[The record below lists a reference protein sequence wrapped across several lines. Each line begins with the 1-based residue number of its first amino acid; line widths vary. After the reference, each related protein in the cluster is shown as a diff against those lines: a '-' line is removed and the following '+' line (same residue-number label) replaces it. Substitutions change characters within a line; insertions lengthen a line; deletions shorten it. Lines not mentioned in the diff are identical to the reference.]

1 MSGGIRESWSDRFN
15 RYDLPAMVLTML
27 AVCLVREPED
37 GVQVMQPNHVL
48 ILRGFGAFFLWMRLA
63 RILLVFSRVGPYA
76 FVVFVMVDDVISYGA
91 ILAIYP
97 IAFAALLSAINEP
110 PSSRGPNNLD
120 WLPVSEFEPFLGS
133 PAECSGW
140 FDSFPNAFIF
150 LLERAMTGESFFEC
164 SHQSDN
170 PVTLWLIAFA
180 YTTITG
186 LLLLN
191 MLIAMMAKSFDVISE
206 AKAMNYQFLKA
217 QLVISMARNPPAPP
231 PFYALTVPWEFV
243 LEPLLYLVGYD
254 CYKKKTY
261 FHHTPSG
268 KAFALEEAKE
278 GVTNDEATVDK
289 TAMEK
294 ELAYAQRITKF
305 IDENE
310 DDSAQ
315 QERWR
320 AVVKRDTASALT
332 EVKKMH
338 KKVEEVHEK
347 LDEMQPEQE
356 SGQESLAPKGHKGL
370 NAQVKKFNKAE
381 KKLDSKQLD
390 KVGKQLERL
399 PDVLIE
405 LKNIAKLLKSQ
416 TPVATPKFQ
425 TLEGTLQQTQ
435 LSSPLRAMT
444 ALGGGCSS
452 ARLPTTCTTTT
463 AMAGGYSLTHSS
475 ARLPNTA
482 MAGGYSR
489 GYLNA
494 RLSTTM
500 AAALPHEE
508 ELHGPPSPRL
518 VFATTPLAAN
528 PALTGS
534 SAVEADDA
542 AVHGNH
548 NVADSTRNLRI

>member
-1 MSGGIRESWSDRFN
+1 
-15 RYDLPAMVLTML
+15 
-27 AVCLVREPED
+27 
-37 GVQVMQPNHVL
+37 
-48 ILRGFGAFFLWMRLA
+48 
-63 RILLVFSRVGPYA
+63 
-76 FVVFVMVDDVISYGA
+76 
-91 ILAIYP
+91 
-97 IAFAALLSAINEP
+97 
-110 PSSRGPNNLD
+110 
-120 WLPVSEFEPFLGS
+120 
-133 PAECSGW
+133 
-140 FDSFPNAFIF
+140 
-150 LLERAMTGESFFEC
+150 
-164 SHQSDN
+164 
-170 PVTLWLIAFA
+170 
-180 YTTITG
+180 
-186 LLLLN
+186 
-191 MLIAMMAKSFDVISE
+191 
-206 AKAMNYQFLKA
+206 
-217 QLVISMARNPPAPP
+217 
-231 PFYALTVPWEFV
+231 
-243 LEPLLYLVGYD
+243 
-254 CYKKKTY
+254 
-261 FHHTPSG
+261 
-268 KAFALEEAKE
+268 
-278 GVTNDEATVDK
+278 
-289 TAMEK
+289 
-294 ELAYAQRITKF
+294 
-305 IDENE
+305 
-310 DDSAQ
+310 
-315 QERWR
+315 
-320 AVVKRDTASALT
+320 
-332 EVKKMH
+332 MH

-435 LSSPLRAMT
+435 LSSPQRAMT

-452 ARLPTTCTTTT
+452 ARLPTTTT
-463 AMAGGYSLTHSS
+463 AMAGRYSLTHSS
-475 ARLPNTA
+475 ARLSNTAMAVGYSSARLPNTA
-482 MAGGYSR
+482 MVG